1 MKIFTASQL
10 RELDAYT
17 IDNEPIASIDLMER
31 AGTAC
36 TMWLSEYIQPE
47 QRTAIVCGMGNN
59 GGDGVK
65 MVGSQFRSGSNCLI
79 SNKGFNREFR
89 GYSSYHI
96 KPYTSFH
103 KGDKVGSQ
111 A

>member
-1 MKIFTASQL
+1 MSSQL

-47 QRTAIVCGMGNN
+47 QRTTIVCGMGNN
-59 GGDGVK
+59 GGDGLVIAR
-65 MVGSQFRSGSNCLI
+65 QLI
-79 SNKGFNREFR
+79 VSRIRIIADFWVNIYEKQLTA
-89 GYSSYHI
+89 
-96 KPYTSFH
+96 K
-103 KGDKVGSQ
+103 KVRFS
-111 A
+111 